1 MWQMFLLNLGINLVK
16 SYVESSNSAQD
27 DKVLD
32 FVKYGAKYLANKDN
46 NDVTV
51 QVADSIIS
59 SVMNKKGK

>member
-32 FVKYGAKYLANKDN
+32 LVKDGAKYLANKDN